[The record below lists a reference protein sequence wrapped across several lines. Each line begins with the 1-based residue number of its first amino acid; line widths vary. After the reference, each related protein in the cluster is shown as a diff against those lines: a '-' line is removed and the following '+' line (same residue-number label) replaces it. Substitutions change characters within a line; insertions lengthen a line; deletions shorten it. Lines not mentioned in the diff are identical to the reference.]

1 MKNEGKWNRRE
12 FIVKPILWAG
22 AAGVL
27 AKTDLL
33 DALDNSAPPIT
44 QRTLGKTGIS
54 LPVVSMG
61 VMNADVPGLLRR
73 AYELGIRH
81 FDTAAVYQNGR
92 NEEMVGQVIKEMGVR
107 DKVVISTKQPS
118 RGPSR
123 NAAEAKARFV
133 KGVEDSLQRLQMD
146 HVDILYHH
154 AVDTVESARAEGPLE
169 ALQSLKKDGKTRF
182 IGLSTHKT
190 VDVLSEAIRLGL
202 FDVGLVT
209 LNYTMAHDAGIL
221 STIERASKSGMGI
234 VAMKTQA
241 GGTVKPDAS
250 LPKHLPPVSQTALLK
265 WVLNHEF
272 VTTAIPGFSTY
283 EHLEQDFSVAGHLA
297 YTHEEEEFLADKAF
311 AANAEFCQQCSECR
325 KDCPK
330 QVDIPLLMRSHMYAV
345 QYRNVGLA
353 REMLASITS
362 GRGLEAC
369 AACESCLVTCR
380 NTVQIGRK
388 IAQLKAL
395 TVMRS
400 ATHASGE
407 LQRWVEI

>member
-1 MKNEGKWNRRE
+1 MNNQGKWNRRE

-22 AAGVL
+22 TASVL
-27 AKTDLL
+27 AKADLL
-33 DALDNSAPPIT
+33 SASSTRDTSAWPVL
-44 QRTLGKTGIS
+44 QRTLGKTGLT

-73 AYELGIRH
+73 GYELGIRH
-81 FDTAAVYQNGR
+81 FDTAAGYQNGR

-118 RGPSR
+118 RNHSQ
-123 NAAEAKARFV
+123 NAAEARKQFV
-133 KGVEDSLQRLQMD
+133 EGVEGSLRRLQMD

-154 AVDTVESARAEGPLE
+154 AVDSVEDAQAEGPLE

-182 IGLSTHKT
+182 IGLSTHRT

-202 FDVGLVT
+202 FDVGLVM

-221 STIERASKSGMGI
+221 STIEKAAKSGMGM

-241 GGTVKPDAS
+241 GGTVRPDAK
-250 LPKHLPPVSQTALLK
+250 LPKELPAASQTALLK
-265 WVLNHEF
+265 WALNHEF
-272 VTTAIPGFSTY
+272 ITTAIPGFSTY
-283 EHLEQDFSVAGHLA
+283 EHLEQDFSVARNLA
-297 YTHEEEEFLADKAF
+297 YTREEEKFLADKAF
-311 AANAEFCQQCSECR
+311 PAAAEFCQQCGECS

-330 QVDIPLLMRSHMYAV
+330 QVDIPVLMRSHMYAV
-345 QYRNVGLA
+345 QYGNVGMA
-353 REMLASITS
+353 REMLASAAP

-369 AACESCLVTCR
+369 DACESCLVTCR

-395 TVMRS
+395 PVS
-400 ATHASGE
+400 QLLS
-407 LQRWVEI
+407 

>member
-1 MKNEGKWNRRE
+1 MNKQGNWNRRE

-22 AAGVL
+22 AASVL

-33 DALDNSAPPIT
+33 GASPALETSASPIL
-44 QRTLGKTGIS
+44 QRTLGKTGLS

-81 FDTAAVYQNGR
+81 FDTAAGYQNGR

-107 DKVVISTKQPS
+107 DQVVISTKQPS
-118 RGPSR
+118 PRR
-123 NAAEAKARFV
+123 LQNAAEAKMRFV
-133 KGVEDSLQRLQMD
+133 KGVEGSLKRLQMD
-146 HVDILYHH
+146 YVDILYHH
-154 AVDTVESARAEGPLE
+154 SVDSVEDAQAEGPLE

-221 STIERASKSGMGI
+221 STIEKAAKSGMGM

-241 GGTVKPDAS
+241 GGTVRPDAK
-250 LPKHLPPVSQTALLK
+250 LPKELPAASQTALLK
-265 WVLNHEF
+265 WALNHEF

-283 EHLEQDFSVAGHLA
+283 EHLEQDFSVARNLA
-297 YTHEEEEFLADKAF
+297 YTREEELFLADKTF
-311 AANAEFCQQCSECR
+311 ADQAEFCQQCGECISG
-325 KDCPK
+325 CPR
-330 QVDIPLLMRSHMYAV
+330 QVDIPVLMRSHMYAV
-345 QYRNVGLA
+345 QYRNLGMA
-353 REMLASITS
+353 REMLASAAP

-369 AACESCLVTCR
+369 GACESCLATCR

-388 IAQLKAL
+388 IAQLKAQPVSL
-395 TVMRS
+395 F
-400 ATHASGE
+400 SG
-407 LQRWVEI
+407 LV